1 MIFFYFIATK
11 EFEQYATT
19 RAPQTRPKLSL
30 TTPAPTDS
38 RGQVHSTARN
48 FSEEKFFKA
57 LDKEMEKVETFTNQM
72 VDELKLRLSKLQSDV
87 SSSKHNGSMPADE
100 EEFKSRGDA
109 IGTELLRL
117 EKYVNLNFMGFHKI
131 LKKHDKHLPGNPCRA
146 FYIARMQR
154 QSWVTA
160 DYSVIVVQ
168 LSSIYSDIRGDD
180 IPTNDGSDDKAQSF
194 VRSTTKYW
202 VKMEDVSAVK
212 YAVLQHLPVFLQKTS
227 TGQSDSQL
235 TNSVYLDNASLGKY
249 SFDNT

>member
-1 MIFFYFIATK
+1 
-11 EFEQYATT
+11 
-19 RAPQTRPKLSL
+19 
-30 TTPAPTDS
+30 
-38 RGQVHSTARN
+38 
-48 FSEEKFFKA
+48 
-57 LDKEMEKVETFTNQM
+57 MEKVETFTNQM
-72 VDELKLRLSKLQSDV
+72 VEDLKLRLSQLQADV
-87 SSSKHNGSMPADE
+87 SLAKQNDE
-100 EEFKSRGDA
+100 FESCEVEFKARADA

-146 FYIARMQR
+146 FYVTRMQR

-168 LSSIYSDIRGDD
+168 LSGIYSDIRGDD
-180 IPTNDGSDDKAQSF
+180 IPSNDRNVDQAQSF

-227 TGQSDSQL
+227 SGQSDSQL
-235 TNSVYLDNASLGKY
+235 TNSVYLDNDSLGNYHSILTVHLNFKFNLIKFY
-249 SFDNT
+249 FLELYHGRLNKTEGAIAIRLRWYGNIDPPGACICMILAKQ